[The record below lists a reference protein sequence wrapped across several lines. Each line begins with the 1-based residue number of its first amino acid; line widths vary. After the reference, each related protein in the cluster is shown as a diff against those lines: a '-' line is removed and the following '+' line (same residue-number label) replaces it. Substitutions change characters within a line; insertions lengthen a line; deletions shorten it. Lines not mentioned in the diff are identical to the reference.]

1 MSGVGSMIRHLGREE
16 GIKEGREEGKT
27 EGLKALVKSL
37 KAYIKDFKQLYAAV
51 VENVEYADMTEDQVR
66 KYY

>member
-16 GIKEGREEGKT
+16 GIKEGKT

-51 VENVEYADMTEDQVR
+51 VENVEYDDMTEDQVR